1 MTSPIT
7 VTTLPYTGTTQ
18 VASVAGTY
26 GIPVTAH
33 IWGAGGGSSAIFS
46 GAGGGYSQVQF
57 VAKPG
62 DTLTVAIGQGG
73 GAGGNAQYSYT
84 PVGQGGASYIGT
96 FFNTRFPPAQDSPV
110 YPYGNGDTF
119 LGQYGVWGADP
130 RATSF
135 TRTYV
140 INFPTT
146 ANVIF
151 QMVASIYGRVYLD
164 SNLVVEGAGYLN
176 NTINQASLKITAGTH
191 VLTIEGTG
199 QTFLP
204 WVNGANSIAVTLSTG
219 DLTSYSGGRGGQAD
233 SSSPQG
239 YGGGGGGATVLSL
252 NGVVIGTAAGG
263 GGGATYAPTNIT
275 YITTRY
281 IATVGNPYNWP
292 TAAPP
297 AGTNGYI
304 VDLLAV
310 DYADVRRYEG
320 IFWTI
325 VINGTVVYAANREPP
340 VTLAKPFGVGEIY
353 PFENNPSST
362 YAKSV
367 SNFEYISLNTSGITD
382 RKFNGQNGQDV
393 FGYANAGGGG
403 GGGGG
408 GARGGNGGS
417 GGGGGGGFS
426 GHNGT
431 SLGETVMM
439 PTGRL
444 PYTNEYYSA
453 GVAVGGVAGT
463 PTQGGN
469 GYIALVY
476 QTGGGGSVYDGDEW
490 KPVQQTYIKDSGI
503 WKSVNTIYVNVNG
516 IWKPIQGAPVPT
528 FSVVGGAFGTVTRSF
543 GAALVL
549 PPPPPAPSYDYGGYT
564 GYGSSDMF

>member
-33 IWGAGGGSSAIFS
+33 IWGAGGGSSNIFS
-46 GAGGGYSQVQF
+46 GSSGGYSLVNF
-57 VAKPG
+57 IAKPG

-73 GAGGNAQYSYT
+73 GAGGNSQYPYT
-84 PVGQGGASYIGT
+84 PLGQPGASYIGT
-96 FFNTRFPPAQDSPV
+96 FFNTRFPPAQDVPV

-151 QMVASIYGRVYLD
+151 QMVASVYGRVYLD

-176 NTINQASLKITAGTH
+176 NTINQASLSITAGTH
-191 VLTIEGTG
+191 VLIIEGTG

-204 WVNGANSIAVTLSTG
+204 WVNGANSIALTLSTG

-252 NGVVIGTAAGG
+252 NGIVIGTGGGGG
-263 GGGATYAPTNIT
+263 GGGARAVT
-275 YITTRY
+275 
-281 IATVGNPYNWP
+281 GNY
-292 TAAPP
+292 
-297 AGTNGYI
+297 
-304 VDLLAV
+304 
-310 DYADVRRYEG
+310 
-320 IFWTI
+320 
-325 VINGTVVYAANREPP
+325 
-340 VTLAKPFGVGEIY
+340 
-353 PFENNPSST
+353 ST
-362 YAKSV
+362 DP
-367 SNFEYISLNTSGITD
+367 ITD
-382 RKFNGQNGQDV
+382 RRFNGQNGQDV
-393 FGYANAGGGG
+393 FGYVNAGGGG

-408 GARGGNGGS
+408 GARGGQ
-417 GGGGGGGFS
+417 GGGGTANGANS
-426 GHNGT
+426 GYNGT
-431 SLGETVMM
+431 SLGETVVM
-439 PTGRL
+439 PTGQL
-444 PYTNEYYSA
+444 PYTNGYYSA
-453 GVAVGGVAGT
+453 GVAVGGVTGT
-463 PTQGGN
+463 ATQGGN

-476 QTGGGGSVYDGDEW
+476 QTGGGGSV
-490 KPVQQTYIKDSGI
+490 KDSGS
-503 WKSVNTIYVNVNG
+503 WKPIQTTYVKDAGVWTSVQTTYVNVNG

-528 FSVVGGAFGTVTRSF
+528 FSLVNGAFGALSRTYS
-543 GAALVL
+543 GALVA
-549 PPPPPAPSYDYGGYT
+549 PPPAPSYDYGGFT

>member
-18 VASVAGTY
+18 VASVASTY

-33 IWGAGGGSSAIFS
+33 IWGAGGGSSNIFS
-46 GAGGGYSQVQF
+46 GSGGGYSLVNF
-57 VAKPG
+57 IAKPG

-73 GAGGNAQYSYT
+73 GAGGNSQYPYT
-84 PVGQGGASYIGT
+84 PLGQPGASYVGT
-96 FFNTRFPPAQDSPV
+96 FFNTRFPPAQDVPV

-130 RATSF
+130 KATSF

-151 QMVASIYGRVYLD
+151 QMVASTYGRVYLD
-164 SNLVVEGAGYLN
+164 ANLVVEGAGYLN
-176 NTINQASLKITAGTH
+176 NTINQASISITAGTH
-191 VLTIEGTG
+191 VLIIEGTG

-204 WVNGANSIAVTLSTG
+204 SVNGANSIAVTLSTG

-252 NGVVIGTAAGG
+252 NGVVIGTASGG
-263 GGGATYAPTNIT
+263 GGGAIYAPTNIN

-281 IATVGNPYNWP
+281 TATVGNPYNWP
-292 TAAPP
+292 AGVP

-304 VDLLAV
+304 VDLVGV
-310 DYADVRRYEG
+310 DYADVRVWEG
-320 IFWTI
+320 IFWTV
-325 VINGTVVYAANREPP
+325 VINGTVVYAANREP
-340 VTLAKPFGVGEIY
+340 VTLAKPLGVGEIY
-353 PFENNPSST
+353 PFESGNVF
-362 YAKSV
+362 AKSV
-367 SNFEYISLNTSGITD
+367 DSFEYISLNTSGITD

-476 QTGGGGSVYDGDEW
+476 QTGGGGSVYDGGEW
-490 KPVQQTYIKDSGI
+490 KLVQQTYIKDSGI
-503 WKSVNTIYVNVNG
+503 WKSVQTTYVNVNG

-528 FSVVGGAFGTVTRSF
+528 FALVNGAFGALSRTYS
-543 GAALVL
+543 GALVA
-549 PPPPPAPSYDYGGYT
+549 PPPAPSYDYGGYT
-564 GYGSSDMF
+564 GYGSSDVF